1 LQVAGPLQIVRGVRV
16 AFAPIVAPIVVIA
29 IASAGC
35 FYTDPINQRPSDGI
49 EQLTDTQVFRGQ
61 LVNLTGSADD
71 PNGDDID
78 FEWRGYAC
86 SDATA
91 QPDGTRPGCDGSPVV
106 SSSTKQ
112 FAFDVPDNRQDGV
125 TPVRAMYVTLDA
137 TDTSGA
143 TAPQRWLV
151 IPVADAPPTLAL
163 AAEQRPSYVKGIP
176 VPIYAKVGD
185 PDDTP
190 SNVAV
195 VWTAFSPTGS
205 ESLTTEQTEPVGSGQ
220 LQLAT
225 TLLPDQLGVW
235 TVQAI
240 ATDPSGV
247 STTQSIDVVAAPDAP
262 PCLTTWSPI
271 APPPGESLPISMA
284 TLFEVLVVTDDLDP
298 YPAVTGNPYFGTTTF
313 SWSLMPPGGTTHEPI
328 SATGAGVA
336 LDPAS
341 YQPGDIVEL
350 RVEIYDRN
358 HTDIPC
364 DESDPTCSIGAN
376 SCLQRLTWR
385 VEMQ

>member
-1 LQVAGPLQIVRGVRV
+1 LQIVRGVRA
-16 AFAPIVAPIVVIA
+16 AFASIVVIA

-35 FYTDPINQRPSDGI
+35 FYTDPINQRPSVGI
-49 EQLTDTQVFRGQ
+49 EQLTVSQVFRGQ

-71 PNGDDID
+71 PNGDEVDLQWHG
-78 FEWRGYAC
+78 FAC

-91 QPDGTRPGCDGSPVV
+91 QPDGTRPGCDQAPVA
-106 SSSTKQ
+106 SSDTKQ
-112 FAFDVPDNRQDGV
+112 FSFDVPDYRQDGV
-125 TPVRAMYVTLDA
+125 TPVGAMFVTLDG
-137 TDTSGA
+137 TDSGGA
-143 TAPQRWLV
+143 AAKPGQTLV
-151 IPVADAPPTLAL
+151 IPVGDAPPTLAL
-163 AAEQRPSYVKGIP
+163 AVEPRPSYVEGIP
-176 VPIYAKVGD
+176 VSIYAKVGD
-185 PDDTP
+185 PDDGA

-195 VWTAFSPTGS
+195 AWTAFSPTGS
-205 ESLTTEQTEPVGSGQ
+205 ESLMTDQTEPVGSD

-225 TLLPDQLGVW
+225 TLLPDQYGVW
-235 TVQAI
+235 TVQAV

-247 STTQSIDVVAAPDAP
+247 STTQSIDVVAAADAP

-298 YPAVTGNPYFGTTTF
+298 YPAVTGNSYLGTTTF

-350 RVEIYDRN
+350 RVEIHDRDPD
-358 HTDIPC
+358 HTITC
-364 DESDPTCSIGAN
+364 DDSDPTCSIGGN
-376 SCLQRLTWR
+376 SCIQRLTWR